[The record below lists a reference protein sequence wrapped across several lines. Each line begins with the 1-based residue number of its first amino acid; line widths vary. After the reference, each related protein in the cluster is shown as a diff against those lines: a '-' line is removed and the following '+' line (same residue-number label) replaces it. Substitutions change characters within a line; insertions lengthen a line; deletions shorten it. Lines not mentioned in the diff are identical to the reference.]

1 MAEKKPFTVD
11 ELAKLKGVG
20 QPALSPDGRHV
31 AFRITQTLF
40 AENKRK
46 AHIWVVPA
54 AGGKPRQVTNSPKGE
69 SSPVWSPD
77 GGRLA
82 FLSSRDAGRQ
92 IHIMPMAVGGEAQKL
107 TNFPGGIDEFMFTP
121 DGNGIVFAARTYS
134 ECGDKLACIRKKDKA
149 KKADKVTAKVH
160 EHLLYRHWD
169 SYEDGKVQHL
179 FHINSV
185 PGKKPAKPKDLTP
198 ALKWDA
204 LCYWLMSNGREFDIS
219 PDSKWVYFA
228 GTQAEDQAVSYN
240 HTVYRVSVAGG
251 EVEALTE
258 SPASET
264 LPRVSP
270 DGRQVAYRAS
280 TRPGYESDR
289 YQLTVL
295 DLKSRKAR
303 SLTPDLD
310 LSVGALFWAPDGK
323 HLYFEAEDKG
333 DINLFKVSVKGGEV
347 DAVIDGEKTGKGY
360 HLHVQLDKEER
371 FLTYLY
377 RTIDRSYEVY
387 RCRTDGTKAEA
398 VTAVNKQFYDT
409 YHVPTAEEVWFEG
422 AEGAKVHGF
431 VVKPMG
437 FDPGKKY
444 ATMVRI
450 HGGPQQMFGYAYR
463 NEFALFAS
471 AGYFVF
477 FCNPRGSTGYGQEF
491 TDGVRADWGGKPID
505 DLKAGVR
512 HVLEKYP
519 QIDATKVGAW
529 GGSYGGYV
537 VNWLQGHNQD
547 KMFAALVAHAG
558 GADRWIDWATTEEL
572 WFPEWEMH
580 GPPWESPDL
589 VEKWSPI
596 RYAKDFNTP
605 QLITHGDKDYRV
617 RVTGGE
623 AMFTALQ
630 RRGVPSKMIR
640 FPNENHWIMKPHN
653 QRFWYQSILGWFDQW
668 LK

>member
-20 QPALSPDGRHV
+20 QAALSPDGKQV
-31 AFRITQTLF
+31 AFRLTETLF
-40 AENKRK
+40 AKDKRK
-46 AHIWVVPA
+46 SHIRVVPT

-69 SSPVWSPD
+69 YHPVWSPD

-92 IHIMPMAVGGEAQKL
+92 IHIMPMATGGEAQKL

-121 DGNGIVFAARTYS
+121 DGNGIVFAARTYL
-134 ECGDKLACIRKKDKA
+134 ECSDKLACIRKKDKA
-149 KKADKVTAKVH
+149 KRLDKVTAKVH

-169 SYEDGKVQHL
+169 TYEDGKVQHL
-179 FHINSV
+179 FYIPSV
-185 PGKKPAKPKDLTP
+185 PVKTPAKPKDLTP

-204 LCYWLMSNGREFDIS
+204 LCYWLMSHGREFDVS

-228 GTQAEDQAVSYN
+228 GTQEEDQAVSYN
-240 HTVYRVSVAGG
+240 HAIYRAPIAGG
-251 EVEALTE
+251 EVEKVTDG
-258 SPASET
+258 PASET

-270 DGRQVAYRAS
+270 DGREIAYRAS

-289 YQLTVL
+289 YQLTVM
-295 DLKSRKAR
+295 DLESRMVR
-303 SLTPDLD
+303 SLTFNLD
-310 LSVGALFWAPDGK
+310 LSVGSLFWGPEGK
-323 HLYFEAEDKG
+323 NLYFEAEDKG
-333 DINLFKVSVKGGEV
+333 DINLFKVPLKGGDVE
-347 DAVIDGEKTGKGY
+347 AVIDGEKSGKGY
-360 HLHVQLDKEER
+360 HLQVQLDRGGK
-371 FLTYLY
+371 FFTYLY
-377 RTIDRSYEVY
+377 RTIDRNYEIY
-387 RCRTDGTKAEA
+387 RCRADGKKPKAL
-398 VTAVNKQFYDT
+398 TAINKAFYDT
-409 YHVPTAEEVWFEG
+409 YHVPKAEEVWFQG
-422 AEGAKVHGF
+422 AEFAQVHGF
-431 VVKPMG
+431 VVKPLNY
-437 FDPGKKY
+437 DPGKKY
-444 ATMVRI
+444 PMMVRI

-463 NEFALFAS
+463 NEFSIFSS

-477 FCNPRGSTGYGQEF
+477 FCNPRGSTGYGQAF
-491 TDGVRADWGGKPID
+491 ADGVRADWGGKPVD
-505 DLKAGVR
+505 DLKAGVK

-519 QIDATKVGAW
+519 QIDPKRVGAW

-537 VNWLQGHNQD
+537 VNWLQGHNED

-580 GPPWESPDL
+580 GPPWENPEL

-596 RYAKDFNTP
+596 RYAKNFSTP

-630 RRGVPSKMIR
+630 RQGVPSKMIR

-653 QRFWYQSILGWFDQW
+653 QRFWYQSILGWFDEW